1 VNSRNIQWLI
11 RLRRTQPT
19 ELLGN
24 KLANFMFS

>member
-19 ELLGN
+19 ELLGIN
-24 KLANFMFS
+24 WKCII